1 VTDMAVLPRELRAA
15 LAGVPELAGPSSP
28 DPPLVPHPERRL
40 MVAVLHEALVDWG
53 RGARDGAGAEL
64 VAFRRAAAWFRS
76 ADTRWPYS
84 FVNVCEGL
92 GISPSAVRKSL
103 RRSRPVRRRA
113 RAGWLG
119 RR

>member
-1 VTDMAVLPRELRAA
+1 MTVLPRELRAV
-15 LAGVPELAGPSSP
+15 LAGVPELGGASP
-28 DPPLVPHPERRL
+28 PDQPLTPHPERRL
-40 MVAVLHEALVDWG
+40 MVAVLHEALVDWE
-53 RGARDGAGAEL
+53 RGARDGVGAEL

-76 ADTRWPYS
+76 DDTRWPYS

-103 RRSRPVRRRA
+103 RRSRRPARRRA